1 MPTSQRIFIMRFI
14 IYTIIATS
22 FSILPMIA
30 APNLVGEW
38 ITTYGRYSDTT
49 TYKEDGTYVSV
60 TEIVRGPAAN
70 QDTATKST
78 GTWKLNGEELVH
90 TSEGK
95 TYKMKI
101 RIISPTS
108 FENLSASDAYDGRI
122 YEKSQSVKNPEKAKN
137 GKVTEPK
144 IGSPER
150 KAIMDAMRRP
160 VSKHAKTEVI
170 FTGSVSV
177 CEDWAKL
184 DGHVS
189 PKNGKPFAEELADE
203 LELDFLA
210 ILQKVDG
217 EWKALYYG
225 WSGDIGTRIEAR
237 EKLPNIPEVL
247 LPKL

>member
-1 MPTSQRIFIMRFI
+1 MRSI

-22 FSILPMIA
+22 FSILPLSA
-30 APNLVGEW
+30 VPNLVGEW

-49 TYKEDGTYVSV
+49 TYKADGTYVTV
-60 TEIVRGPAAN
+60 TEIVRGQAAN
-70 QDTATKST
+70 EENATKSS
-78 GTWKLNGEELVH
+78 GTWKLDGEELVH
-90 TSEGK
+90 TSKGK
-95 TYKMKI
+95 YYKMKI
-101 RIISPTS
+101 RMISPTS

-122 YEKSQSVKNPEKAKN
+122 YEKSQAVKNPEKTKK

-150 KAIMDAMRRP
+150 KSIMDAMRDP

-177 CEDWAKL
+177 YEDWARL

-189 PKNGKPFAEELADE
+189 PKNGKPFAQDVADE
-203 LELDFLA
+203 VELDFLA

-217 EWKALYYG
+217 KWKTLYYG

-237 EKLPNIPEVL
+237 ERIPNIPEVL